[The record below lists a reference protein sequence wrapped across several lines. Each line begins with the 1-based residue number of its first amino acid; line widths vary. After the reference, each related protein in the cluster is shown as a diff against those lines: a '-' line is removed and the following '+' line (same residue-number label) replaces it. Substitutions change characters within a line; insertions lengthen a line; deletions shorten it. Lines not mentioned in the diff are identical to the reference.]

1 MELTKELLEKRVKTL
16 EAQKAQFVANVNA
29 CEGGLITV
37 RALLSDLDEESPKE
51 EPPKEVD

>member
-1 MELTKELLEKRVKTL
+1 MELTKELLEQRIKTL

-37 RALLSDLDEESPKE
+37 RALLSDLDREETPE
-51 EPPKEVD
+51 GTD

>member
-1 MELTKELLEKRVKTL
+1 MELTKEMLEQRIKTL

-37 RALLSDLDEESPKE
+37 RALLSDLDRE

>member
-1 MELTKELLEKRVKTL
+1 MELTKELLEKRIKTL

-37 RALLSDLDEESPKE
+37 RALLSDLDREETPE
-51 EPPKEVD
+51 GTD